1 MVVELTPDA
10 KEYLLNK
17 KDTAAVTVKMVM
29 CGG

>member
-1 MVVELTPDA
+1 MVVELTSDA

-17 KDTAAVTVKMVM
+17 KETDAVTVKMVM